1 MGAAENRAVHTRMTE
16 AENRHDLS
24 QHEDYFHEDIVVHP
38 LGAEPVIGIAA
49 YRASMEAQF
58 AAIPD
63 WHVVLED
70 QFATDNRVA
79 CRWLVTGRHIQY
91 TGASIWEFE
100 DGKARR
106 GWTYLDMSDLMAQLQ
121 AQT

>member
-24 QHEDYFHEDIVVHP
+24 QHEDYFHEDIVVYP
-38 LGAEPVIGIAA
+38 LGADPVIGIAA

-58 AAIPD
+58 ALIPD

-70 QFATDNRVA
+70 QFATDDRVA
-79 CRWLVTGRHIQY
+79 YRWLVTGQQIQY
-91 TGASIWEFE
+91 AGASLWEFE

-106 GWTYLDMSDLMAQLQ
+106 GWTYVDMPDLMARLQ